1 MDTATLRSGAQTG
14 QVLRRFYRIVTTV
27 AARVLFLSRHG
38 ETDWNAEGRWQGQ
51 TDVSLN
57 ATGRA
62 QATRMAELLRGAE
75 LSWIV
80 SSDLA
85 RASETARIVGAELG
99 LDVEFDRDL
108 RERSFGVFEGLTREE
123 CARLY
128 PDAWEDWLELRRTP
142 PGAETHETLAARV
155 TAAIARA
162 TVRCTTGSRVGA
174 GLVVTHGG
182 AIRAAV
188 AAGTGVQVPPVVNGA
203 VFRVEWEGHILRFA
217 VASG

>member
-1 MDTATLRSGAQTG
+1 
-14 QVLRRFYRIVTTV
+14 V
-27 AARVLFLSRHG
+27 AARVLYLARHG

-51 TDVSLN
+51 TNVSLN

-62 QATRMAELLRGAE
+62 QAKRMAESLREAE

-99 LDVEFDRDL
+99 LAVELDRDL

-123 CARLY
+123 CARFH
-128 PDAWEDWLELRRTP
+128 PEAWADWLELRLTP
-142 PGAETHETLAARV
+142 AGAETHEALAARV

-162 TVRCTTGSRVGA
+162 GNRRVAAAGVGA

-188 AAGTGVQVPPVVNGA
+188 AAGTGVQVPPVVNGR
-203 VFRVEWEGHILRFA
+203 VFRVQWEGRIRRCDVL
-217 VASG
+217 

>member
-1 MDTATLRSGAQTG
+1 
-14 QVLRRFYRIVTTV
+14 VTNV
-27 AARVLFLSRHG
+27 AARVLYLSRHG

-51 TDVSLN
+51 TDVALN

-75 LSWIV
+75 LAWIV

-85 RASETARIVGAELG
+85 RARETARIVGAELR

-108 RERSFGVFEGLTREE
+108 RERSFGVFEGLTGEE
-123 CARLY
+123 CARLH
-128 PDAWEDWLELRRTP
+128 PDAWADWLELRRTP
-142 PGAETHETLAARV
+142 PGAETHEALAVRV

-162 TVRCTTGSRVGA
+162 ANRCGTAVSVGA

-188 AAGTGVQVPPVVNGA
+188 AAGTGVLVPPVFNGA
-203 VFRVEWEGHILRFA
+203 VFRVEWEGRILRFA